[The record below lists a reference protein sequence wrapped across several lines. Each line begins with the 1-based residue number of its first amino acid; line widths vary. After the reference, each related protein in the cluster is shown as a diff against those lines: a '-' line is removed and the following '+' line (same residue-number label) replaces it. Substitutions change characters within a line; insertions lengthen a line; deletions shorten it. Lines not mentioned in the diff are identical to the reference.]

1 MVPCVFKQ
9 TYVQLTQALKWPIAV
24 SELFFFFFALHL
36 HNVHSGTLQWQWRQ
50 LTSCLDVNCPM
61 PQASAIMSMLIR
73 LYAFREQ
80 LNDLA
85 CLQYKAGGHL
95 HPPEQLNTL
104 HCTSWP
110 LGLSLQK
117 TRWTLWKTET
127 ISIWSQ
133 EPHWYDGCKWKC
145 VFNNTVADRAISVPI
160 DVKIW
165 RSYQRQL
172 VPGIKITSC
181 LVHLDV
187 LYLFIVILMFFVCI
201 CCFWVSCID

>member
-1 MVPCVFKQ
+1 MTNRCEWTV
-9 TYVQLTQALKWPIAV
+9 
-24 SELFFFFFALHL
+24 FFFFFAHHL
-36 HNVHSGTLQWQWRQ
+36 HNTDSGMLQWQLRQ

-61 PQASAIMSMLIR
+61 PQATAIMSMLIR

-85 CLQYKAGGHL
+85 CLRYKAGGHL

-117 TRWTLWKTET
+117 TRWTLWKTRT

-133 EPHWYDGCKWKC
+133 EPHWYDGHKWKC
-145 VFNNTVADRAISVPI
+145 VFINTVADRAVSVPI
-160 DVKIW
+160 DVRIW
-165 RSYQRQL
+165 QSYQRQL

-181 LVHLDV
+181 LLLHLDV
-187 LYLFIVILMFFVCI
+187 FYYLFVVILMFFVCI
-201 CCFWVSCID
+201 CCVSV